1 MRYDIVGKNGFVPNP
16 AVENYVKKRLQK
28 VISFFNPNWVIGV
41 NVVLKT
47 YKDHA
52 KVEVTIPC
60 KGITLRSEVSD
71 QDMYRAIDKT
81 SDKLMAQVRKHKDK
95 LSDHMAKKGIRDIYS
110 DSFEQSDG
118 EAIEEVLASQ
128 LVRSKEVE
136 LTPMSVDQALI
147 EMEMTGH
154 DFYVFMNKESN
165 RVNVVY
171 RREDGDYAILET
183 K

>member
-16 AVENYVKKRLQK
+16 AIENYVKKRLRK
-28 VISFFNPNWVIGV
+28 VISFFDPNWVIGV

-47 YKDHA
+47 YKDHS

-71 QDMYRAIDKT
+71 ADMYRAIDKT

-95 LSDHMAKKGIRDIYS
+95 LSDHMAKKGIKDIYS
-110 DSFEQSDG
+110 DAFEESDDDL
-118 EAIEEVLASQ
+118 EKVLASQ

-136 LTPMSVDQALI
+136 LSPMSVDQALI

-154 DFYVFMNKESN
+154 DFYVFMDKETK
-165 RVNVVY
+165 RVSVVY

>member
-16 AVENYVKKRLQK
+16 AIENYVKKRLRK

-47 YKDHA
+47 YKDHS

-71 QDMYRAIDKT
+71 ADMYRAIDKT

-95 LSDHMAKKGIRDIYS
+95 LSDHMAKKGIKDIYS
-110 DSFEQSDG
+110 DAFEESDDDL
-118 EAIEEVLASQ
+118 EKVLASQ

-136 LTPMSVDQALI
+136 LSPMSVDQALI

-154 DFYVFMNKESN
+154 DFYVFMDKETK
-165 RVNVVY
+165 RVSVVY